1 MTPLPAHGL
10 YAITAERYPDS
21 NRLLEEVEEA
31 LRGGAVMV
39 QFRDKSG
46 DRDWRLEC
54 ARRLLDLCRRHGA
67 PLIIN
72 DDIELTHA
80 CGADGVHLGED
91 DPDARTARQ
100 RLGDDAIV
108 GVSCYNRIDR
118 AHALAAHGADYLA
131 FGSVFRS
138 PTKPGAVSCG
148 LDTLTTAASL
158 GLPVV
163 AIGGITAENGAA
175 AIRAGASFLAVIS
188 ELFGA
193 PDVRKAAAALA
204 ALWSP

>member
-10 YAITAERYPDS
+10 YAITAQRYPDRD
-21 NRLLEEVEEA
+21 RLLREVEEA
-31 LRGGAVMV
+31 LQGGAVMV

-46 DRDWRLEC
+46 DGDWRLAC
-54 ARRLLDLCRRHGA
+54 AHRLLDLCHRYGA
-67 PLIIN
+67 PLVIN
-72 DDIELTHA
+72 DDVELARA

-91 DPDARTARQ
+91 DPDPRTARR
-100 RLGDDAIV
+100 RLGEDAIV

-118 AHALAAHGADYLA
+118 AHALAALDADYLA
-131 FGSVFRS
+131 FGSVYPS
-138 PTKPGAVSCG
+138 PTKPEAVACG
-148 LDTLTTAASL
+148 LDTLTAAASL

-163 AIGGITAENGAA
+163 AIGGVTAENGAA

-193 PDVRKAAAALA
+193 PDVRQASAALA
-204 ALWSP
+204 ALWNP